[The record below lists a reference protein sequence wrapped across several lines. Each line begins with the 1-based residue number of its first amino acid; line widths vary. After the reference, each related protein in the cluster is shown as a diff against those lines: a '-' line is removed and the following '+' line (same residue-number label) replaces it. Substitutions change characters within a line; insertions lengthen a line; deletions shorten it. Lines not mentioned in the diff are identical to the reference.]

1 MTDFWRSSGFHL
13 LTRDSDGRLV
23 VTDDFLRAYFR
34 RPEMR
39 PTDESCAVE
48 IALHDELMA
57 DPRRPVPPDRLA
69 RLADADARENYR
81 VVLAFRDLLV
91 RAGTVEACY
100 LDLFRHRQVPV
111 PPLFVDQLV
120 HVILR
125 NVLDGVDNPMVVRA
139 GEPSFRAQKVTLYE
153 GAVLLADEE
162 TVEIHASKGGLGSL
176 ARLVAEAEAPVERV
190 ELDVLTE
197 DNQALYWAR
206 NDRFDTVLDIT
217 FGRPG
222 LDAFCRVLEA
232 WVRHMLGVEASI
244 EPVGSIRDERWRWH
258 VGLDAEATA
267 ILNDLYNGAEV
278 DEERLERIV
287 ALFRFTFRRPEAV
300 RPDVAGRPIYLA
312 AAMAPDGVLRLKP
325 QNLLINL
332 PLAAPT

>member
-13 LTRDSDGRLV
+13 LTRDSDGRLI
-23 VTDDFLRAYFR
+23 VTDDFLKAYFH
-34 RPEMR
+34 RPELR
-39 PTDESCAVE
+39 PTDESCADE

-81 VVLAFRDLLV
+81 VMLAFRDLLV
-91 RAGTVEACY
+91 GAGTIEACY
-100 LDLFRHRQVPV
+100 FDLFRRKQVPV

-125 NVLDGVDNPMVVRA
+125 NVLDGVDNPMRVRA
-139 GEPSFRAQKVTLYE
+139 GEPFFRAQKVTLYE

-162 TVEIHASKGGLGSL
+162 TVEMHASSGGFGSL
-176 ARLVAEAEAPVERV
+176 ARLVAEAEAPERRV
-190 ELDVLTE
+190 EIDVLTE

-206 NDRFDTVLDIT
+206 NDRFDTVLDMT

-222 LDAFCRVLEA
+222 LDALCRVLEA
-232 WVRHMLGVEASI
+232 WVRHMLGIEASI
-244 EPVGSIRDERWRWH
+244 EPVGSVRDDRWRWH
-258 VGLDAEATA
+258 VGLDAEATV
-267 ILNDLYNGAEV
+267 ILNDLYNGVEV
-278 DEERLERIV
+278 DEERLERIL
-287 ALFRFTFRRPEAV
+287 ALFRLTFRRPEEM
-300 RPDVAGRPIYLA
+300 RPDVAGQPVYLA